1 MVHQR
6 SLKIGMIGI
15 GVGGAEILPAMEAM
29 ETIDLVAGADVVPA
43 TLERF
48 GARFPGAK
56 TYASAEALCR
66 DPDVEAVWISSPN
79 RFHAE
84 HTILAANSGKH
95 VVVEK
100 PMAVTLADAQ
110 RMVEAADKNG
120 VKLLAGHTRAFT
132 LPIRAMRRVIESGK
146 YGQLRALNIWSY
158 SDWILRPRTAD
169 ELDLAQGGGVPYR
182 QGPHQVDTVRL
193 LGGGM
198 LRSVR
203 AQVGQWLPERPIPG
217 FYSAFLEFENGTPA
231 SISHNGYG
239 YFLGAE
245 LVPWGRDK
253 QRYTAEE
260 RARIRREL
268 SAGTRAET
276 DEKQAL
282 RIGGAQ
288 EREVFRRNEPEPWVP
303 EDMGMA
309 IASLDRADL
318 RQSSFGIFVHSDDGK
333 QDIDLSPDRVMGVGQ
348 RRAELEELYN
358 AVVGGQPVWHDG
370 RWGMATLEVCLAIM
384 QSARERREILLE
396 HQVPVPD
403 GYDADLAIPGL
414 EAAVPAVG

>member
-1 MVHQR
+1 
-6 SLKIGMIGI
+6 MIGI

-29 ETIDLVAGADVVPA
+29 ESVSVVAGADVVPE
-43 TLERF
+43 TLLRF
-48 GARFPGAK
+48 AERFPGAK
-56 TYASAEALCR
+56 TYDSAEALCR
-66 DPDVEAVWISSPN
+66 DPNVEAVWVSSPN

-84 HTILAANSGKH
+84 HTILAASHGKH

-110 RMVEAADKNG
+110 RMVSAADDYG

-132 LPIRAMRRVIESGK
+132 LPVRAMRRVIESGK

-203 AQVGQWLPERPIPG
+203 AQVGQWMPERPIPG

-231 SISHNGYG
+231 AISHNGYG

-245 LVPWGRDK
+245 LVPWGEDR

-260 RARIRREL
+260 RARIRAQLR
-268 SAGTRAET
+268 AGTRAEGV
-276 DEKQAL
+276 EKQAL
-282 RIGGAQ
+282 RIGGEQ
-288 EREVFRRNEPEPWVP
+288 ERQIFRRNEPEPWMP

-309 IASLDRADL
+309 IASLDRADV
-318 RQSSFGIFVHSDDGK
+318 RQSASGIYIHSEAGK
-333 QDIDLSPDRVMGVGQ
+333 QDVPVVAGRAMGVGQ
-348 RRAELEELYN
+348 RRAELEELYD
-358 AVVGGQPVWHDG
+358 AVVLGKPLWHDG

-384 QSARERREILLE
+384 DSARERTEVRLR

-403 GYDADLAIPGL
+403 GYDSEFAIPGL
-414 EAAVPAVG
+414 